1 MPDPVSDPIADLVA
15 SDVPALMA
23 HGVVRYLGY
32 VKVAKNNANPPV
44 EDQAVATF
52 RLYMSPNF
60 DRWLEIAKTHVKAQL
75 GPSFSTQGRSYVWVA
90 ADAVITRGQSATAAF
105 ISQSM
110 DDYDDPTAYP
120 KGGGG

>member
-15 SDVPALMA
+15 SDVPALME

-32 VKVAKNNANPPV
+32 VKVAKTNANPPV
-44 EDQAVATF
+44 VDPAVATF

-60 DRWLEIAKTHVKAQL
+60 DRWLEIDKDDVTAQL
-75 GPSFSTQGRSYVWVA
+75 APSFSTQGRSYVWVA